1 MPNNIASKYR
11 KQKIDR
17 IKEKIRQIHKVEIF
31 NSQKYLENLDKKISK
46 DMNDMNNLSAT
57 LI

>member
-17 IKEKIRQIHKVEIF
+17 IKKKIRQFHKVEIF
-31 NSQKYLENLDKKISK
+31 ISQKYLENLGKKSVK
-46 DMNDMNNLSAT
+46 T
-57 LI
+57 